1 MNRSRL
7 IALSLIAA
15 CTKTTPPES
24 IGDEAVP
31 IDDPIADPIADG
43 EEQEVAQDATPQP
56 TSAEKPASE
65 PVSVGGRDEAKT
77 ESSAGRGRY
86 APKKDTQLFATVPQG
101 ELAGT
106 YGSALSPQSTLGAGV
121 AVADKRK
128 VAASP
133 STVAPPPAD
142 RPDESVRRGE
152 EYTDAGVNP
161 MTLVAKDA
169 LSTFSI
175 DVDTAS
181 YSIMRKKILGGE
193 LPAWEGVRAEEFIN
207 YFDYDYTSPKI
218 DPFSVSMDAM
228 PDPFRA
234 GHHILRV
241 GVQGREIPEA
251 ERPTVHLVFLV
262 DTSGSMSSEDKL
274 PLAQRSLHLL
284 VDRLRETDTVALCT
298 YAGNV
303 AKVLDPTS
311 ASERQTIHR
320 AIQALSSG
328 GSTAMS
334 SGIDL
339 AYGLANA
346 GFETG
351 AENRVI
357 ILSDGDANVGT
368 ASWEDMLG
376 QIKGYADKG
385 ITLTTVGFG
394 VGNYRDTLMEQL
406 ANKGDGANVYIDD
419 PTQAERV
426 FVDQVSGTL
435 ITIARDVKI
444 QVDMNPESVESYRL
458 IGYENRDI
466 ADRDFRNDRVDAG
479 EVGSGHNVTAL
490 YDVVLKD
497 GYSRQLAT
505 VRLRYERP
513 GADGKATEKSWQFQD
528 SALAETPELASRATR
543 VAYSAGTF
551 AEVLRHSQYADGI
564 SLQALEKFASAASR
578 PHEADDQELVELI
591 HRASSLGHAV
601 AGY

>member
-1 MNRSRL
+1 MPRSRL
-7 IALSLIAA
+7 ALLSLLVS
-15 CTKTTPPES
+15 CTKATPPESFDDDEVAPLEEQVVGVPEQEVAGEKAAEPAPVADHDETKTESLARAKSRLDREMAENAPVLDRLAGRDSAYGASGAASSMQLLDASPKKMVAPSTIAPTTPPE
-24 IGDEAVP
+24 DHE
-31 IDDPIADPIADG
+31 
-43 EEQEVAQDATPQP
+43 
-56 TSAEKPASE
+56 
-65 PVSVGGRDEAKT
+65 
-77 ESSAGRGRY
+77 
-86 APKKDTQLFATVPQG
+86 
-101 ELAGT
+101 
-106 YGSALSPQSTLGAGV
+106 GV
-121 AVADKRK
+121 R
-128 VAASP
+128 S
-133 STVAPPPAD
+133 
-142 RPDESVRRGE
+142 GE
-152 EYTDAGVNP
+152 EYTDSGVNP
-161 MTLVAKDA
+161 MTRVAKDA

-193 LPAWEGVRAEEFIN
+193 LPAWEGVRAEEFVN
-207 YFDYDYTSPKI
+207 YFDYDYTSPKV
-218 DPFSVSMDAM
+218 DPFTVSMDAM

-251 ERPTVHLVFLV
+251 ERPPVHLVFLV
-262 DTSGSMSSEDKL
+262 DTSGSMSSPDKL

-303 AKVLDPTS
+303 AKILDPTP
-311 ASERQTIHR
+311 AGERQTIHR

-339 AYGLANA
+339 AYGLADE
-346 GFETG
+346 GFEKG

-368 ASWEDMLG
+368 ASWEDMLR

-385 ITLTTVGFG
+385 VTLTTVGFG

-406 ANKGDGANVYIDD
+406 ANKGDGTNVYIDD

-435 ITIARDVKI
+435 ATIARDVKI
-444 QVDMNPESVESYRL
+444 QVEMNPESVESYRL

-505 VRLRYERP
+505 VRLRYEKP
-513 GADGKATEKSWQFQD
+513 GADGTATEKSWKFED
-528 SALAETPELASRATR
+528 TALAETPELASRATR
-543 VAYSAGTF
+543 IAYTAGTF
-551 AEVLRHSQYADGI
+551 AEVLRHSHYADGI
-564 SLQALEKFASAASR
+564 SLTALEKFARASAR
-578 PHEADDQELVELI
+578 PKNADDQELAELI
-591 HRASSLGHAV
+591 HRASTLGRAV
-601 AGY
+601 AATE

>member
-1 MNRSRL
+1 MPRSRL
-7 IALSLIAA
+7 LVLSLLAS
-15 CTKTTPPES
+15 CTKATPPETFDEDDVS
-24 IGDEAVP
+24 SGEAVDRNGP
-31 IDDPIADPIADG
+31 EAPQQ
-43 EEQEVAQDATPQP
+43 EQLAVN
-56 TSAEKPASE
+56 EKPAE
-65 PVSVGGRDEAKT
+65 PMPSSGRDESKT
-77 ESSAGRGRY
+77 ESAERAKVAMGAMGAASTGVMVGDVA
-86 APKKDTQLFATVPQG
+86 
-101 ELAGT
+101 ESES
-106 YGSALSPQSTLGAGV
+106 YGSGLAASAPMRQAT
-121 AVADKRK
+121 VADKK
-128 VAASP
+128 MMAPA
-133 STVAPPPAD
+133 TVAPPPPPKD
-142 RPDESVRRGE
+142 SEEGGVRRGE

-193 LPAWEGVRAEEFIN
+193 LPAWEGVRAEEFVN
-207 YFDYDYTSPKI
+207 YFDYDYTPPRV
-218 DPFSVSMDAM
+218 DPFTVSMDAM

-241 GVQGREIPEA
+241 GVQGKEVSEA

-262 DTSGSMSSEDKL
+262 DTSGSMSSPDKL

-284 VDRLRETDTVALCT
+284 VDRLHENDTVALCT

-303 AKVLDPTS
+303 AKILDPTP
-311 ASERQTIHR
+311 ASDRQTIHR

-339 AYGLANA
+339 AYGLAND
-346 GFETG
+346 GFEKG

-357 ILSDGDANVGT
+357 ILSDGDANVG
-368 ASWEDMLG
+368 ASSWEEMLG

-406 ANKGDGANVYIDD
+406 ANKGDGTNVYIDD

-435 ITIARDVKI
+435 VTIARDVKI
-444 QVDMNPESVESYRL
+444 QVEMNPESVESYRL

-479 EVGSGHNVTAL
+479 EVGSGSNVTAL

-505 VRLRYERP
+505 VRLRYEKP
-513 GADGKATEKSWQFQD
+513 GADGTAMEKSWKFED
-528 SALAETPELASRATR
+528 SSLAESPELASRATR
-543 VAYSAGTF
+543 IAYSAGTF

-564 SLQALEKFASAASR
+564 SLQALEKFARASSR
-578 PHEADDQELVELI
+578 PKNADDQELAELI
-591 HRASSLGHAV
+591 HRASTLGRAV
-601 AGY
+601 AATE

>member
-1 MNRSRL
+1 MPRSRL
-7 IALSLIAA
+7 LVLSLLVS
-15 CTKTTPPES
+15 CTKATPPETFDEDDVVS
-24 IGDEAVP
+24 GEAVVVDE
-31 IDDPIADPIADG
+31 IGVIAP
-43 EEQEVAQDATPQP
+43 EQEQLAVT
-56 TSAEKPASE
+56 EKPAE
-65 PVSVGGRDEAKT
+65 PMPSSGRDEAKG
-77 ESSAGRGRY
+77 ESTRKKGMFGARSTGTMYGEVAGSGS
-86 APKKDTQLFATVPQG
+86 
-101 ELAGT
+101 
-106 YGSALSPQSTLGAGV
+106 YG
-121 AVADKRK
+121 
-128 VAASP
+128 VAASVAPTRQTADKKMGAP
-133 STVAPPPAD
+133 STVALLPPKDVEEEAN
-142 RPDESVRRGE
+142 VRRGE

-193 LPAWEGVRAEEFIN
+193 LPAWEGVRAEEFVN
-207 YFDYDYTSPKI
+207 YFDYDYTPPRL
-218 DPFSVSMDAM
+218 DPFTVSMDAM

-241 GVQGREIPEA
+241 GVQGKEVSEA

-262 DTSGSMSSEDKL
+262 DTSGSMSSPDKL

-303 AKVLDPTS
+303 AKILDPTP
-311 ASERQTIHR
+311 ASDRQKIHR

-339 AYGLANA
+339 AYGLADE
-346 GFETG
+346 GFEKG

-368 ASWEDMLG
+368 SSWEDMLK

-385 ITLTTVGFG
+385 VTLTTVGFG

-406 ANKGDGANVYIDD
+406 ANKGDGTNVYIDD

-435 ITIARDVKI
+435 VTIARDVKI
-444 QVDMNPESVESYRL
+444 QVEMNPESVESYRL

-505 VRLRYERP
+505 VRLRYEKP
-513 GADGKATEKSWQFQD
+513 GADGTAAEKSWKFED
-528 SALAETPELASRATR
+528 SALAETPEMASRATR
-543 VAYSAGTF
+543 IAYSAGTF

-564 SLQALEKFASAASR
+564 SLQALEKFARASSR
-578 PHEADDQELVELI
+578 PKNADDQELAELI
-591 HRASSLGHAV
+591 HRASTLGRAV
-601 AGY
+601 AATE

>member
-1 MNRSRL
+1 MPRSRL
-7 IALSLIAA
+7 LVLSLLVS
-15 CTKTTPPES
+15 CTKATPPETFDE
-24 IGDEAVP
+24 GDVASGEAGP
-31 IDDPIADPIADG
+31 ADEVDANAP
-43 EEQEVAQDATPQP
+43 EQEQLAA
-56 TSAEKPASE
+56 AERPAE
-65 PVSVGGRDEAKT
+65 PAPSSGRDEAKT
-77 ESSAGRGRY
+77 ESVAQRKRQLDKEIAQNTTTLQSLGRGD
-86 APKKDTQLFATVPQG
+86 ASG
-101 ELAGT
+101 LAGAT
-106 YGSALSPQSTLGAGV
+106 MVVAGESGPMLSADA
-121 AVADKRK
+121 RK
-128 VAASP
+128 MMAPA
-133 STVAPPPAD
+133 TVAPEPAKD
-142 RPDESVRRGE
+142 IEEESARRGE

-193 LPAWEGVRAEEFIN
+193 LPAWEGVRAEEFVN
-207 YFDYDYTSPKI
+207 YFDYDYTPPRV
-218 DPFSVSMDAM
+218 DPFTVSMDAM

-241 GVQGREIPEA
+241 GVQGKEVSEA

-262 DTSGSMSSEDKL
+262 DTSGSMSSPDKL

-284 VDRLRETDTVALCT
+284 VDRLHETDTVALCT

-303 AKVLDPTS
+303 AKILDPTP
-311 ASERQTIHR
+311 ASDRQTIHR
-320 AIQALSSG
+320 AIQALSSS

-339 AYGLANA
+339 AYGLAND
-346 GFETG
+346 GFEKG

-357 ILSDGDANVGT
+357 ILSDGDANVG
-368 ASWEDMLG
+368 ASSWEEMLG

-406 ANKGDGANVYIDD
+406 ANKGDGTNVYIDD

-435 ITIARDVKI
+435 VTIARDVKI
-444 QVDMNPESVESYRL
+444 QVEMNPESVESYRL

-505 VRLRYERP
+505 VRLRYEKP
-513 GADGKATEKSWQFQD
+513 GADGTAMEKSWKFED
-528 SALAETPELASRATR
+528 TALAETPELASRATR
-543 VAYSAGTF
+543 IAYSAGTF

-564 SLQALEKFASAASR
+564 SLQALEKFARASSR
-578 PHEADDQELVELI
+578 PKNADDQELAELI
-591 HRASSLGHAV
+591 HRASTLGRAM
-601 AGY
+601 AATE

>member
-1 MNRSRL
+1 VKAALRRAINPGATMPRSRL
-7 IALSLIAA
+7 ALLSLLVA
-15 CTKTTPPES
+15 CTKATPPES
-24 IGDEAVP
+24 FDDDEKAP
-31 IDDPIADPIADG
+31 DDD
-43 EEQEVAQDATPQP
+43 AQDVAVYPQVVTVSEIPAAPAEPESSSRDAFVPRSGALMLERKREDAPAKSMVYGEGQGATGGDLAVMG
-56 TSAEKPASE
+56 TID
-65 PVSVGGRDEAKT
+65 GGRQK
-77 ESSAGRGRY
+77 SAAPATI
-86 APKKDTQLFATVPQG
+86 APKPPKDVEEATHG
-101 ELAGT
+101 
-106 YGSALSPQSTLGAGV
+106 
-121 AVADKRK
+121 
-128 VAASP
+128 
-133 STVAPPPAD
+133 
-142 RPDESVRRGE
+142 GE

-161 MTLVAKDA
+161 MTLVTKDA

-193 LPAWEGVRAEEFIN
+193 LPAWEGVRAEEFVN
-207 YFDYDYTSPKI
+207 YFDYDYTPPRV
-218 DPFSVSMDAM
+218 DPFTVSMEAM

-241 GVQGREIPEA
+241 GVQGKEVSEA
-251 ERPTVHLVFLV
+251 ERPDVHLVFLV
-262 DTSGSMSSEDKL
+262 DTSGSMSSQDKL

-303 AKVLDPTS
+303 AKILDPTP
-311 ASERQTIHR
+311 ASDRQKIHR

-339 AYGLANA
+339 AYGLADA
-346 GFETG
+346 GFEKG

-368 ASWEDMLG
+368 ASWEDMLA

-406 ANKGDGANVYIDD
+406 ANNGDGTNVYIDD

-435 ITIARDVKI
+435 VTIARDVKI
-444 QVDMNPESVESYRL
+444 QVEMNPESVESYRL

-505 VRLRYERP
+505 VRLRYEKP
-513 GADGKATEKSWQFQD
+513 GADGTAAEKSWKFED
-528 SALAETPELASRATR
+528 TALAETPELASRATR
-543 VAYSAGTF
+543 IAYTAGTF

-564 SLQALEKFASAASR
+564 SLTALEKFARASAR
-578 PHEADDQELVELI
+578 PKNADDQELAELI
-591 HRASSLGHAV
+591 HRAGTLGRAV
-601 AGY
+601 AATE